1 MIMPRRQA
9 PGSDRS
15 GHGIEGPGEALGDQL
30 PPQGRCHLTAG
41 LPALPEIGEKAV
53 DLAVAQGSGRP
64 SWKGT
69 GLEIA
74 ADRFTC
80 HPELM
85 GNLEKGLPLL
95 V

>member
-1 MIMPRRQA
+1 MIVRRGRA

-15 GHGIEGPGEALGDQL
+15 GHRIEGPGEAFGDQL
-30 PPQGRCHLTAG
+30 PPQGHRHLTAG

-53 DLAVAQGSGRP
+53 DLAMARGPGHP
-64 SWKGT
+64 SWKGI

-74 ADRFTC
+74 ADCFAG
-80 HPELM
+80 HPEPM
-85 GNLEKGLPLL
+85 SNLEKGLPLL